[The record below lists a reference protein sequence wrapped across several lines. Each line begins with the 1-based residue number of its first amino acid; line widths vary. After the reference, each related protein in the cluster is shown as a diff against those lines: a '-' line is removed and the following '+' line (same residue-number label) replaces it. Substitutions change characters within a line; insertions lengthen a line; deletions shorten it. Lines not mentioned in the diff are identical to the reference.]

1 MAITALHA
9 AASGLTA
16 LSTQLDVIANNLAN
30 VNTDGFKASRV
41 NFEDLI
47 YQVRQEPGVEN
58 ALGDQRFAGTLVGT
72 GVRVSNTQL
81 DFRQGEPRPTGREL
95 DLTVQGKGF
104 FRVQSLP
111 DQGDGFAYTRAGNF
125 AKNSDGV
132 LVLGNGNGPRLEPEV
147 QIPDNA
153 TGIEIDQTGRVF
165 VFTNDNVD
173 PQEIGQLVLHNFV
186 NPAGLKQIGANL
198 MIETP
203 ASGPPVQGEPG
214 EGQFGTVLQRFL
226 ESSNA
231 KPVEQLVDLIKAQ
244 RAFEMNSQTI
254 QAADQTL
261 QVVSNLRRS

>member
-1 MAITALHA
+1 MAVTALHSA
-9 AASGLTA
+9 ATGLSA

-58 ALGDQRFAGTLVGT
+58 ALGEQRFAGTLVGT

-95 DLTVQGKGF
+95 DVTITGKGF

-125 AKNSDGV
+125 AKNRDGV
-132 LVLGNGNGPRLEPEV
+132 LVLGNADGPRLVPEV
-147 QIPDNA
+147 DIPENV
-153 TGIEIDQTGRVF
+153 TGIEITNTGEILA
-165 VFTNDNVD
+165 FTNENVE
-173 PQEIGQLVLHNFV
+173 PERVGQLELFNFV
-186 NPAGLKQIGANL
+186 NPEGLKQIGGNL
-198 MIETP
+198 MLETP
-203 ASGPPVQGEPG
+203 ASGPPVQGLPG

-226 ESSNA
+226 EGSNSD
-231 KPVEQLVDLIKAQ
+231 PVEELVALIKAQ

-261 QVVSNLRRS
+261 QVVSNLRRF